1 MGRSAYSYR
10 DDPAVPAFPDD
21 RPLVLFDGDCAL
33 CSGSARKILK
43 ADRAGVFRLAPT
55 QSELGR
61 ALLVH
66 YGVDPD
72 DPYTMLLVQDGRA
85 RERTDAVLAIAA
97 RLPMPWRLA
106 VVGRIVPRFIRDF
119 FYDFIARRRRRF
131 PGQAWCAM
139 PETGASAGRDLADRV
154 LG

>member
-43 ADRAGVFRLAPT
+43 ADKTGVFRLAPT

-66 YGVDPD
+66 YRVDPD
-72 DPYTMLLVQDGRA
+72 DPYTMLLIQDGLA
-85 RERTDAVLAIAA
+85 RERSDGALAIAA
-97 RLPMPWRLA
+97 QLPMPWRLA
-106 VVGRIVPRFIRDF
+106 VVGRIVPRFIRDV

-139 PETGASAGRDLADRV
+139 PQAGASAGRDLADRV

>member
-1 MGRSAYSYR
+1 MGRGPYSYR

-43 ADRAGVFRLAPT
+43 HDRAGRFRLAPT
-55 QSELGR
+55 QSALGR
-61 ALLVH
+61 ALLIH

-72 DPYTMLLVQDGRA
+72 DPSTMLLIQDGVA
-85 RERTDAVLAIAA
+85 RGRSDGVLGIAA
-97 RLPMPWRLA
+97 QLPPPYGLA
-106 VVGRIVPRFIRDF
+106 VAARIVPRFVRDPL
-119 FYDFIARRRRRF
+119 YDFIARRRRRF
-131 PGQAWCAM
+131 PGRTWCAM
-139 PETGASAGRDLADRV
+139 PPEGVALSDRV

>member
-1 MGRSAYSYR
+1 LGRGPYIYR
-10 DDPAVPAFPDD
+10 QDPAVPAVRDD

-43 ADRAGVFRLAPT
+43 HDRAGSIRLAPT
-55 QSELGR
+55 QSPLGR

-72 DPYTMLLVQDGRA
+72 DPYTMLLIQDGVA
-85 RERTDAVLAIAA
+85 RQRSDGVLGIAALLPSPYRLAVLA
-97 RLPMPWRLA
+97 R
-106 VVGRIVPRFIRDF
+106 VVPRGVRDRL
-119 FYDFIARRRRRF
+119 YDFIARRRRRF
-131 PGQAWCAM
+131 PGATWCAM
-139 PETGASAGRDLADRV
+139 PPQGMDMSDRV

>member
-1 MGRSAYSYR
+1 M
-10 DDPAVPAFPDD
+10 
-21 RPLVLFDGDCAL
+21 
-33 CSGSARKILK
+33 I
-43 ADRAGVFRLAPT
+43 
-55 QSELGR
+55 
-61 ALLVH
+61 H

-106 VVGRIVPRFIRDF
+106 VVGRIVPRFIRDL

-139 PETGASAGRDLADRV
+139 PEAGASAGRDLADRV

>member
-1 MGRSAYSYR
+1 MGRGAYSYR
-10 DDPAVPAFPDD
+10 ADPAVPDFPDD

-43 ADRAGVFRLAPT
+43 HDRTGVFRLVPT
-55 QSELGR
+55 QSPLGR
-61 ALLVH
+61 ALLLH

-72 DPYTMLLVQDGRA
+72 DPYTMLLIQDGVA
-85 RERTDAVLAIAA
+85 RERSDGVLGIAA
-97 RLPMPWRLA
+97 LLPPPYRLA
-106 VVGRIVPRFIRDF
+106 VVGRIVPRIVRDTL
-119 FYDFIARRRRRF
+119 YDVIARRRRRF

-139 PETGASAGRDLADRV
+139 PPKGVDLNDRV

>member
-1 MGRSAYSYR
+1 M
-10 DDPAVPAFPDD
+10 PTFPDD

-33 CSGSARKILK
+33 CSGSARHILK

-72 DPYTMLLVQDGRA
+72 DPNTMLLVKDGRA

-97 RLPMPWRLA
+97 QLPMPWRLA
-106 VVGRIVPRFIRDF
+106 VAGRIVPRFIRDAS
-119 FYDFIARRRRRF
+119 YDFIARRRRRF
-131 PGQAWCAM
+131 PGQVWCAM
-139 PETGASAGRDLADRV
+139 PETEASAGRDLADRV

>member
-1 MGRSAYSYR
+1 MGRGAYSYR
-10 DDPAVPAFPDD
+10 ADPAVPDFPDD

-43 ADRAGVFRLAPT
+43 HDRAGVFRLAPT
-55 QSELGR
+55 QSPLGR

-72 DPYTMLLVQDGRA
+72 DPYTMLLIQDGLA
-85 RERTDAVLAIAA
+85 RERSDGVMTIAA
-97 RLPMPWRLA
+97 QLPLPWRLA
-106 VVGRIVPRFIRDF
+106 VLGRIVPRIVRDTL
-119 FYDFIARRRRRF
+119 YDLIARRRRRF
-131 PGQAWCAM
+131 PGATWCAL
-139 PETGASAGRDLADRV
+139 PPQGVDLTDRV